1 MRRRWTFPILLLA
14 LLVAAGGVGA
24 HLLLADL
31 PSPDTLYEHQ
41 TGVSSRILDR
51 NGRLLYEIA
60 DPHAGRH
67 VPVPLEEVP
76 LFCRQATIATEDADF
91 YTNPGVD
98 VRGILRALW
107 INLRG
112 GEVLAGGST
121 ITQQVARNLLLS
133 PQERSQRTL
142 LRKLRE
148 SILAWRIAQT
158 FTKDEILALYLN
170 EVYYGNLAYGLEAAA
185 RTYFGKSVREL
196 SLAECALLAG
206 LPQSPASYDPLTNPD
221 QARKRQRVVLGLM
234 VEQGYITPEQ
244 AELAARERLHFAATP
259 FPIEAPHFVMF
270 VWAWLEREFGAEAL
284 YAGGLVVTT
293 TLDLDLQHTAEDAI
307 RRHLARLAQASE
319 ESGLREVNNAALV
332 ALDPQTGA
340 ILAMVGSPD
349 YFNPA
354 IDGAVNATLA
364 LRQPGSAIK
373 PLTYAAAFTPDAD
386 GRPLLTPASAILD
399 VRTAFPT
406 REGLPY
412 VPQNYDHRFHGPVSA
427 REALAQSLNVPAVRV
442 LQMVGVDR
450 LVALAADLGMTSF
463 GTGERFGLAL
473 TLGGGE
479 VRLLELT
486 AAYAAFASGGHRVDP
501 FAVLEVRDARGQLR
515 YRARPAPGPQVL
527 DPRVAYLITDI
538 LSDDRARAPAFG
550 TGSVLSLSRPAAAKT
565 GTSSDWRDNWTVGY
579 TPQLVAGVWVG
590 NADGRP
596 MRDVSGVE
604 GAGPIWRDFMER
616 ALRGQPAVPFTEPP
630 GLERVRVCVPSG
642 LLPTP
647 LCPRTREEL
656 FIAGTAPTEPDNW
669 YRLFR
674 IDRAT
679 GLPAGPETPPERVQE
694 QVFLVPPAE
703 AWEWA
708 RAHNWPLPPE
718 GALRCAPCPTTNE
731 AGAPRCAPCPTTNEA
746 GAPRCAPC
754 PTTNEAGAPRCAPC
768 PTTNEAGAPRCA
780 PCPTTNEAGTPRCA
794 PCPTTNEA
802 GALRCAPCPT
812 TGGETAGPPLVIT
825 HPDDGTIYRLSPV
838 VPEAYQAI
846 RVAARP
852 ADGVRVAE
860 LTLYVDG
867 EPLATFTAPPYEA
880 LWTLRAGEHTFLAVG
895 QDENGRSLRSAPV
908 SIRVSAPRTG
918 P

>member
-1 MRRRWTFPILLLA
+1 MKRHLWKFLLAFLA
-14 LLVAAGGVGA
+14 LLVGVGAVGA

-31 PSPDTLYEHQ
+31 PSPHALYDHQ
-41 TGVSSRILDR
+41 TGASSRILDR

-67 VPVPLEEVP
+67 VPVPLEEIP
-76 LFCRQATIATEDADF
+76 LYCRQATVATEDADF

-98 VRGILRALW
+98 LRGILRAIW

-148 SILAWRIAQT
+148 SILAWRIART
-158 FTKDEILALYLN
+158 FSKDEVLALYLN

-206 LPQSPASYDPLTNPD
+206 LPQSPALYNPLTDPER
-221 QARKRQRVVLGLM
+221 ARKRQRVVLGLM

-244 AELAARERLHFAATP
+244 AELAAQERLHFAATP
-259 FPIEAPHFVMF
+259 FPIQAPHFVMY
-270 VWAWLEREFGAEAL
+270 VWAWLEGRFGAEAL
-284 YAGGLVVTT
+284 YTEGLVVTT
-293 TLDLDLQHTAEDAI
+293 TLDLDLQRTAEEVI

-319 ESGLREVNNAALV
+319 ESGLRDVNNAALV

-340 ILAMVGSPD
+340 VLAMVGSPD

-354 IDGAVNATLA
+354 VDGAVNAALA

-373 PLTYAAAFTPDAD
+373 PLTYAAAFTLDAD
-386 GRPLLTPASAILD
+386 GRPVLTPASVIMD

-412 VPQNYDHRFHGPVSA
+412 VPVNYDHRFHGPVSA

-450 LVALAADLGMTSF
+450 LVTLASDLGMTSF

-486 AAYAAFASGGHRVDP
+486 AAYAAFANGGRRVEP
-501 FAVLEVRDARGQLR
+501 FGVLEVRDARGHLR
-515 YRARPAPGPQVL
+515 YRAPMAPGPQVL

-538 LSDDRARAPAFG
+538 LSDERARAPAFG
-550 TGSVLSLSRPAAAKT
+550 TGSVLNLSRPAAAKT

-579 TPQLVAGVWVG
+579 VPQWVTGVWVG

-604 GAGPIWRDFMER
+604 GAGPIWHDFMER
-616 ALRGQPAVPFTEPP
+616 ALRGQPVIPFAEPP
-630 GLERVRVCVPSG
+630 GLERVRVCLPSG
-642 LLPTP
+642 LLPTD

-656 FIAGTAPTEPDNW
+656 FIAGTAPTEPDHW
-669 YRLFR
+669 YQRFR

-694 QVFLVPPAE
+694 RVYIVPPAE
-703 AWEWA
+703 VWEWA
-708 RAHNWPLPPE
+708 RANGWPLPPE
-718 GALRCAPCPTTNE
+718 AALRCAPCLTTN
-731 AGAPRCAPCPTTNEA
+731 
-746 GAPRCAPC
+746 
-754 PTTNEAGAPRCAPC
+754 
-768 PTTNEAGAPRCA
+768 
-780 PCPTTNEAGTPRCA
+780 
-794 PCPTTNEA
+794 
-802 GALRCAPCPT
+802 
-812 TGGETAGPPLVIT
+812 GEPSGPPLVIT
-825 HPDDGTIYRLSPV
+825 HPDNGTIYRLSPV
-838 VPEAYQAI
+838 VPGAYQAI
-846 RVAARP
+846 RVAVRP

-860 LTLYVDG
+860 VTLYVDDR
-867 EPLATFTAPPYEA
+867 PLATFTALPYEV
-880 LWTLRAGEHTFLAVG
+880 LWTLEAGEHTFLAVG
-895 QDENGRSLRSAPV
+895 RDEEGRPLRSAPV
-908 SIRVSAPRTG
+908 SIRVFAP
-918 P
+918 

>member
-1 MRRRWTFPILLLA
+1 MHRLWKFLLLILA
-14 LLVAAGGVGA
+14 LLVVAGAAGA
-24 HLLLADL
+24 HFLLADL
-31 PSPDTLYEHQ
+31 PSPHTLYEHQ
-41 TGVSSRILDR
+41 TGASSRILDR
-51 NGRLLYEIA
+51 HGRLLYEIA
-60 DPHAGRH
+60 DPHVGRH
-67 VPVPLEEVP
+67 VPMPLEEIP
-76 LFCRQATIATEDADF
+76 LSCRQATIATEDADF

-98 VRGILRALW
+98 IRGILRAVW
-107 INLRG
+107 INLQG

-133 PQERSQRTL
+133 PQERSRRTL

-148 SILAWRIAQT
+148 SILAWRIART
-158 FTKDEILALYLN
+158 FTKDEVLALYLN
-170 EVYYGNLAYGLEAAA
+170 EVYYGHLAYGIEAAA

-206 LPQSPASYDPLTNPD
+206 LPQSPAYYDPLTDPD
-221 QARKRQRVVLGLM
+221 RARRRQQVVLGLM
-234 VEQGYITPEQ
+234 AEQGYITPEQ

-259 FPIEAPHFVMF
+259 FPIESPHFVMY
-270 VWAWLEREFGAEAL
+270 VWAWLEQEFGAEAL
-284 YAGGLVVTT
+284 YTEGLVVTT
-293 TLDLDLQHTAEDAI
+293 TLDLDLQHTAEEVV
-307 RRHLARLAQASE
+307 RRHLARLSQASE

-354 IDGAVNATLA
+354 IDGAVNAALA

-373 PLTYAAAFTPDAD
+373 PLTYAAAFSPHPSPAAFGGGWGET
-386 GRPLLTPASAILD
+386 LTPASVILD

-412 VPQNYDHRFHGPVSA
+412 VPENYDHRFHGPVSA

-450 LVALAADLGMTSF
+450 LVTLAADLGMTSF

-486 AAYAAFASGGHRVDP
+486 AAYAAFANGGRRVEP
-501 FAVLEVRDARGQLR
+501 FGVLAVRDARGHLR
-515 YRARPAPGPQVL
+515 YQARPVPGPQVL

-538 LSDDRARAPAFG
+538 LSDEKARAPAFG
-550 TGSVLSLSRPAAAKT
+550 TGSVLNLSRPAAVKT

-579 TPQLVAGVWVG
+579 TPQLVTGVWVG

-616 ALRGQPAVPFTEPP
+616 ALRGQPVVPFAEPP

-669 YRLFR
+669 YQLFR

-679 GLPAGPETPPERVQE
+679 GLPAGPDTPPERVQE
-694 QVFLVPPAE
+694 RVFIVPPAE

-708 RAHNWPLPPE
+708 RAHHWPLPPE
-718 GALRCAPCPTTNE
+718 TALRCAPCLTTNE
-731 AGAPRCAPCPTTNEA
+731 TVRSERRSEA
-746 GAPRCAPC
+746 ESRPVRSERRS
-754 PTTNEAGAPRCAPC
+754 EAESRP
-768 PTTNEAGAPRCA
+768 
-780 PCPTTNEAGTPRCA
+780 
-794 PCPTTNEA
+794 
-802 GALRCAPCPT
+802 
-812 TGGETAGPPLVIT
+812 AGPPLVIT
-825 HPDDGTIYRLSPV
+825 HPDDGTVYRLSPV
-838 VPEAYQAI
+838 VPGAYQAI
-846 RVAARP
+846 RVAVRP

-860 LTLYVDG
+860 VTLYADG
-867 EPLATFTAPPYEA
+867 QPLGTFTAPPYEV
-880 LWTLRAGEHTFLAVG
+880 LWTLQSGEHTFLAVG
-895 QDENGRSLRSAPV
+895 REENGRSLRSAPV
-908 SIRVSAPRTG
+908 SIRVLAP
-918 P
+918 

>member
-1 MRRRWTFPILLLA
+1 MRRLGKFLFLILA
-14 LLVAAGGVGA
+14 LLVAVGAVGA
-24 HLLLADL
+24 HLLIADL
-31 PSPDTLYEHQ
+31 PSPHALYEHQ
-41 TGVSSRILDR
+41 TGISSRILDR
-51 NGRLLYEIA
+51 HGRLLYEIT

-67 VPVPLEEVP
+67 VPVPLEEIP
-76 LFCRQATIATEDADF
+76 LYCRQATIATEDADF

-98 VRGILRALW
+98 IRGILRALW

-142 LRKLRE
+142 IRKLRE
-148 SILAWRIAQT
+148 SILAWRIART
-158 FTKDEILALYLN
+158 FTKDEVLALYLN
-170 EVYYGNLAYGLEAAA
+170 EVYYGNLAYGIEAAA
-185 RTYFGKSVREL
+185 QTYFGKGVREL

-206 LPQSPASYDPLTNPD
+206 LPQSPAFYNPLTDPER
-221 QARKRQRVVLGLM
+221 ARKRQQVVLGLM

-244 AELAARERLHFAATP
+244 VELAARERLHFAATP
-259 FPIEAPHFVMF
+259 FPIEAPHFVMY

-284 YAGGLVVTT
+284 YTEGLVVTT
-293 TLDLDLQHTAEDAI
+293 TLDLNLQHTAEEAV
-307 RRHLARLAQASE
+307 RRHLARLTQASE

-354 IDGAVNATLA
+354 IDGAVNAALA
-364 LRQPGSAIK
+364 LRQPGSALK
-373 PLTYAAAFTPDAD
+373 PLIYAAAFTPYAD
-386 GRPLLTPASAILD
+386 GQAQGQALLTPASVILD

-412 VPQNYDHRFHGPVSA
+412 VPENYDRRFHGPVSA
-427 REALAQSLNVPAVRV
+427 REALAQSLNIPAVRV
-442 LQMVGVDR
+442 LHMVGVDR
-450 LVALAADLGMTSF
+450 LVTLANRMGITSF

-473 TLGGGE
+473 ALGGGE

-486 AAYAAFASGGHRVDP
+486 AAYAAFANGGQRVDP
-501 FAVLEVRDARGQLR
+501 FGVLEVRDVRGQLR
-515 YRARPAPGPQVL
+515 YQARLVPGAQVL

-538 LSDDRARAPAFG
+538 LSDENARAPAFG
-550 TGSVLSLSRPAAAKT
+550 TGSVLSLSRPAAVKT

-579 TPQLVAGVWVG
+579 TPQLVTGVWVG

-604 GAGPIWRDFMER
+604 GAGPIWHDFMER
-616 ALRGQPAVPFTEPP
+616 ALRGQPVVPYLEPP

-669 YRLFR
+669 YQLFR

-679 GLPAGPETPPERVQE
+679 GLLAEPGTPPERVE
-694 QVFLVPPAE
+694 ERAFIVPPAE

-708 RAHNWPLPPE
+708 RANHWPLPPE
-718 GALRCAPCPTTNE
+718 MP
-731 AGAPRCAPCPTTNEA
+731 
-746 GAPRCAPC
+746 
-754 PTTNEAGAPRCAPC
+754 
-768 PTTNEAGAPRCA
+768 
-780 PCPTTNEAGTPRCA
+780 
-794 PCPTTNEA
+794 
-802 GALRCAPCPT
+802 
-812 TGGETAGPPLVIT
+812 GGERGASAGPPLVIT
-825 HPDDGTIYRLSPV
+825 HPDDGTIYRLSPL
-838 VPEAYQAI
+838 VPGTYQAI

-860 LTLYVDG
+860 VTLYANG
-867 EPLATFTAPPYEA
+867 QPLATFTTLPYEV
-880 LWTLRAGEHTFLAVG
+880 LWTLQAGEHTFLAVG
-895 QDENGRSLRSAPV
+895 RDENGRPLRSAPV
-908 SIRVSAPRTG
+908 SIRVLAP
-918 P
+918 